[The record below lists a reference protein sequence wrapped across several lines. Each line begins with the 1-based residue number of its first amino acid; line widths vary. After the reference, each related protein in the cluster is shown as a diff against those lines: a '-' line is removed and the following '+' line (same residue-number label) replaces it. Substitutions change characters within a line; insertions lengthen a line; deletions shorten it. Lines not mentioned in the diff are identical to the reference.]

1 MRFSLMLEIQQG
13 PTWSQCLAM
22 ARACERGGFEGLVT
36 SDHYYSQDGRGSS
49 DAWTMLAALAARTER
64 IRLGTMVSPVTFRH
78 PAHLAKSVAT
88 VDHVSNGRVDLGIGA
103 GWWEEEHRN
112 HGFPFPPP
120 SERFDMLEEQ
130 VEIVDGLFRNE
141 TFTFRGRHYA
151 LDECRFEP
159 KPVQRPR
166 PPLVVGGAGGPR
178 LCGLIARWADE
189 FNTVGVGPDEAGT
202 RFDRVREAADAS
214 GRDQG
219 SLATSVMTWCFVGA
233 DERELR
239 ERIERAKALDPDVD
253 DEWLTSSCIVGT
265 PEQAAERIAA
275 YGDAGA
281 QRVVLNHSLFD
292 DVGMVD
298 LLAAE
303 VIPRA
308 G

>member
-13 PTWSQCLAM
+13 PTWKQYLAM

-36 SDHYYSQDGRGSS
+36 SDHYFSQDGRGSS
-49 DAWTMLAALAARTER
+49 DAWTMMAALAARTER

-78 PAHLAKSVAT
+78 PAHLAKTVAT

-112 HGFPFPPP
+112 YGFAFPPTP
-120 SERFDMLEEQ
+120 ERFDMLEEQ
-130 VEIVDGLFRNE
+130 IEIVDGLFRQE
-141 TFTFRGRHYA
+141 AFSFTGRHYT
-151 LDECRFEP
+151 LEECRFEP

-166 PPLVVGGAGGPR
+166 PPVVVGGAGGPR
-178 LCGLIARWADE
+178 LAALIARWADE
-189 FNTVGVGPDEAGT
+189 FNTVGVSPEEARV
-202 RFDRVREAADAS
+202 RFGRVREALDAA
-214 GRDQG
+214 GRDQA
-219 SLATSVMTWCFVGA
+219 SLATSVMTWCIVGA

-239 ERIERAKALDPDVD
+239 TRTERAKALDPDMD
-253 DEWLTSSCIVGT
+253 DEWLASSCIVGT

-275 YGDAGA
+275 YATAGA
-281 QRVVLNHSLFD
+281 ERVVLNHSLFD

-303 VIPRA
+303 VISRTT
-308 G
+308 